1 MSKFYDAYRDD
12 EELYVYDQDCSNCAN
27 HGTCLCPMYLSDEE
41 TDERKI
47 KAVERKRK
55 EDAVTHSGEIDWCI
69 YWKQKRGGHK
79 GRGSKGGYR

>member
-27 HGTCLCPMYLSDEE
+27 RGTCLCPMFLDEEE

-47 KAVERKRK
+47 KAVEKKRK
-55 EDAVTHSGEIDWCI
+55 EDAVTHGGEIDWCI
-69 YWKQKRGGHK
+69 YWKQKHGWHKDRGG
-79 GRGSKGGYR
+79 RGGYR